1 MAAAGRV
8 SFEKLSRRHGI
19 KIAPDVSCSVE
30 ECSLAVGEVVGYNS
44 IVSASRMSGA
54 VVVFLDDVEKVNT
67 MVQNGV
73 VVQGTLTPVTP
84 LIRPARKITLS
95 NVPPFIKDELI
106 TAELARYGHPV
117 SQMRKIPLGC
127 KSPLLK
133 HVVCFRRQVYMV
145 LKNGIDEVN
154 VAFKFKID
162 DFDYVVFAT
171 SDSMRCFGCGQEG
184 HLRRSC
190 PEKVEERPL
199 QASNSGPTENDA
211 GQVSGTEAGPST
223 AGEWAAD
230 PRADSRADTDPDI
243 QTQEEEGG
251 GAARPDTETRSV
263 TAVGQ
268 ECSESESDGAS
279 ADVGAGAVF
288 AAVGSVLE
296 EEDMD
301 MDAVAEKNVFKAPS
315 GKRKIKWTKPGDSK
329 GKTQR
334 VAGVRGEKQGED
346 TGLSAPDDS
355 DGDLSDVKSQ
365 RSRRSAY
372 TFGKI
377 QSFLQR
383 TKNMKGVVVEDY
395 FPDRRLFIESVQAI
409 MKNDG
414 GRKQQFRSL
423 RQWWDY
429 GKVEI
434 RQLCQQYTFNV
445 SRHITDSMKQLEDEI
460 LGLQRL
466 IDSTGDQSHTA
477 DLKSKKS
484 ALTNLL
490 GFRAQG
496 ALVRSRYQSL
506 TQMDAP
512 SRFFFSLE
520 RKNGQSRFIHSL
532 RTANG
537 QELTELVGIRKWA
550 VQFYSE
556 LYRSERKEDRELAAG
571 FYAGLPRVPEQLNA
585 ELERP
590 LGEQELHAA
599 LQSMEGGTAPGIDG
613 LPVEFYKAFWAELS
627 ADLLAV
633 LNEAVAEGSLPLS
646 CRRAVVTLLPK
657 KGDLQ
662 NIKNWRPVSLL
673 CTDLKVFSKA
683 LAIRMREAMGH
694 VIHLDQTYCVPGRS
708 ITDNISLVRDVLE
721 VSSILGVDS
730 GLISLDQEKAFD
742 RVEHQYL
749 WNTLEAFG
757 FSPSFS
763 AMVKVL
769 YRDVESVLKIN
780 GGLSAPFKVERGI
793 RQGCAMSGMLY
804 CFAIEPLLNKLRS
817 KIEGF
822 VLPQY
827 GVQHRL
833 SAYADDVMIMVNG
846 QLDVDNLVAA
856 IRDFGK
862 ISSAKVNWQKSEAF
876 AVGKWAS
883 GLPSLPAGVSWK
895 RDGIKYLGVYLGD
908 EATRQRNWD
917 GVVEKMEGRLA
928 RWKWIRPQMSLR
940 GRVLVINNLAASV
953 LWHKKKKKKKK
964 KKRLSCVD
972 PPVGLLARLQAIM
985 VDFFWDRLHWV
996 AQGVLFQA
1004 KEEGGQGLVHLA
1016 SRLATFRVQFIIK
1029 FLTGP
1034 VDLVW
1039 RKVASVILQKADGLR
1054 LDTALFL
1061 MDCKQLH
1068 LSGLPPFYRGL
1079 FKCWALFKTNRLRPS
1094 TSLFWLLEEPL
1105 LKGSRLDVVSGVPG
1119 LTQTLCKANMV
1130 KLQHLVDT
1138 AGPGLGDAQTVAS
1151 FLGQRSVRQIS
1162 TVLDLWAKRLD
1173 REDWSLLQ
1181 DYLSGSAVPNR
1192 GDPFP
1197 NTGLTPDF
1205 TDMSGP
1211 LLDLNGLRDI
1221 NLGTASDTPTL
1232 LVHHVDVESETIAHS
1247 AVLVIFWFFISGHRT
1262 LATGHGPQDAAHR
1275 TLATGHWP
1283 QHTAHRTRPTGRCP
1297 LDTAH
1302 RALPIGHCP
1311 QDAVS
1316 FEPRTDQPLPTL
1328 RQLSRNDP
1336 YLEPFKVPWPQDTAH
1351 RTLPTGRYPQD
1362 ATHRTLPT
1370 GRYPQ
1375 DAAHRT
1381 LPTGRYPQDAAHRTL
1396 PTGRCPQDAAH
1407 RTLPTGRYPQDA
1419 THRTLP
1425 TGRYPQDA
1433 AHRTLPTGRCPQDA
1447 PTGRYPQDAAHRTV
1461 LAE

>member
-1 MAAAGRV
+1 MRSVMRTELCMVMYDPTVTNDRIHCDVSITLPKDLANDVSPNDANDVLLHPQLV
-8 SFEKLSRRHGI
+8 SFQ
-19 KIAPDVSCSVE
+19 D
-30 ECSLAVGEVVGYNS
+30 
-44 IVSASRMSGA
+44 
-54 VVVFLDDVEKVNT
+54 T
-67 MVQNGV
+67 
-73 VVQGTLTPVTP
+73 
-84 LIRPARKITLS
+84 
-95 NVPPFIKDELI
+95 
-106 TAELARYGHPV
+106 
-117 SQMRKIPLGC
+117 
-127 KSPLLK
+127 
-133 HVVCFRRQVYMV
+133 
-145 LKNGIDEVN
+145 ID
-154 VAFKFKID
+154 
-162 DFDYVVFAT
+162 
-171 SDSMRCFGCGQEG
+171 CGQ
-184 HLRRSC
+184 
-190 PEKVEERPL
+190 
-199 QASNSGPTENDA
+199 
-211 GQVSGTEAGPST
+211 
-223 AGEWAAD
+223 AD
-230 PRADSRADTDPDI
+230 L
-243 QTQEEEGG
+243 
-251 GAARPDTETRSV
+251 
-263 TAVGQ
+263 

-334 VAGVRGEKQGED
+334 VAGVRGEKQG
-346 TGLSAPDDS
+346 
-355 DGDLSDVKSQ
+355 
-365 RSRRSAY
+365 
-372 TFGKI
+372 
-377 QSFLQR
+377 
-383 TKNMKGVVVEDY
+383 
-395 FPDRRLFIESVQAI
+395 
-409 MKNDG
+409 
-414 GRKQQFRSL
+414 
-423 RQWWDY
+423 
-429 GKVEI
+429 
-434 RQLCQQYTFNV
+434 
-445 SRHITDSMKQLEDEI
+445 
-460 LGLQRL
+460 
-466 IDSTGDQSHTA
+466 
-477 DLKSKKS
+477 
-484 ALTNLL
+484 
-490 GFRAQG
+490 
-496 ALVRSRYQSL
+496 
-506 TQMDAP
+506 
-512 SRFFFSLE
+512 
-520 RKNGQSRFIHSL
+520 
-532 RTANG
+532 
-537 QELTELVGIRKWA
+537 
-550 VQFYSE
+550 
-556 LYRSERKEDRELAAG
+556 
-571 FYAGLPRVPEQLNA
+571 
-585 ELERP
+585 
-590 LGEQELHAA
+590 
-599 LQSMEGGTAPGIDG
+599 
-613 LPVEFYKAFWAELS
+613 
-627 ADLLAV
+627 
-633 LNEAVAEGSLPLS
+633 
-646 CRRAVVTLLPK
+646 
-657 KGDLQ
+657 
-662 NIKNWRPVSLL
+662 
-673 CTDLKVFSKA
+673 
-683 LAIRMREAMGH
+683 
-694 VIHLDQTYCVPGRS
+694 
-708 ITDNISLVRDVLE
+708 DVLE

-908 EATRQRNWD
+908 GATRQRNWD

-953 LWHKKKKKKKK
+953 LWH
-964 KKRLSCVD
+964 RLSCVD

-1151 FLGQRSVRQIS
+1151 FLGQRSVRQIR

-1181 DYLSGSAVPNR
+1181 DYWSGSAVPNR

-1221 NLGTASDTPTL
+1221 NLGTAS
-1232 LVHHVDVESETIAHS
+1232 
-1247 AVLVIFWFFISGHRT
+1247 
-1262 LATGHGPQDAAHR
+1262 
-1275 TLATGHWP
+1275 
-1283 QHTAHRTRPTGRCP
+1283 
-1297 LDTAH
+1297 
-1302 RALPIGHCP
+1302 
-1311 QDAVS
+1311 
-1316 FEPRTDQPLPTL
+1316 
-1328 RQLSRNDP
+1328 
-1336 YLEPFKVPWPQDTAH
+1336 
-1351 RTLPTGRYPQD
+1351 
-1362 ATHRTLPT
+1362 
-1370 GRYPQ
+1370 
-1375 DAAHRT
+1375 
-1381 LPTGRYPQDAAHRTL
+1381 
-1396 PTGRCPQDAAH
+1396 
-1407 RTLPTGRYPQDA
+1407 
-1419 THRTLP
+1419 
-1425 TGRYPQDA
+1425 
-1433 AHRTLPTGRCPQDA
+1433 
-1447 PTGRYPQDAAHRTV
+1447 
-1461 LAE
+1461 